1 MAIKASNQVTLTDLT
16 DAYNVVLSSDSCT
29 FVGDTDSVNATQ
41 TVKVTATA
49 LRGADVV
56 PCSIGTM
63 TYSTSGISAT
73 AGTGTSPEITIT
85 ATTSLTKAGT
95 ITIPI
100 TIPDAGVTIN
110 KVFSFAIAFTGAK
123 GATGSQGPKG
133 ETGAT
138 GPQGPKGATGA
149 TGAAGADA
157 ITMAITSS
165 NGFVFKNTAVNTVL
179 TAHVYQAGK
188 ELTASTTPTLASV
201 GTIKWYKDGS
211 TTPVGTGQ
219 TLTIDADD
227 VTDSASYTAKL
238 EG

>member
-1 MAIKASNQVTLTDLT
+1 MTIKASN
-16 DAYNVVLSSDSCT
+16 
-29 FVGDTDSVNATQ
+29 
-41 TVKVTATA
+41 TV
-49 LRGADVV
+49 
-56 PCSIGTM
+56 
-63 TYSTSGISAT
+63 
-73 AGTGTSPEITIT
+73 TIT
-85 ATTSLTKAGT
+85 NVNDGK
-95 ITIPI
+95 
-100 TIPDAGVTIN
+100 N
-110 KVFSFAIAFTGAK
+110 
-123 GATGSQGPKG
+123 G
-133 ETGAT
+133 E
-138 GPQGPKGATGA
+138 K
-149 TGAAGADA
+149 GADA

-211 TTPVGTGQ
+211 TTAVGTGQ

>member
-100 TIPDAGVTIN
+100 TIPYAGVTIN

-123 GATGSQGPKG
+123 GSQGPKG
-133 ETGAT
+133 ETGE
-138 GPQGPKGATGA
+138 TGA

-211 TTPVGTGQ
+211 TTAVGTGQ

>member
-73 AGTGTSPEITIT
+73 TGTGTSPEITIT

-123 GATGSQGPKG
+123 
-133 ETGAT
+133 
-138 GPQGPKGATGA
+138 GA

-211 TTPVGTGQ
+211 TTAVGTGQ

-227 VTDSASYTAKL
+227 VTDSASYTARL